1 MSSHLKIFLSVVA
14 LFTTSMAV
22 NAELVNGVDFFEE
35 TPVEVAATVAEP
47 VQETVAESAAI
58 VEDTIEVDDF
68 EYVQAVHRRTANYD
82 YRSVEVDGHKTLLE
96 TAPNSA
102 LEIGV
107 NAGVDYFNS
116 LLSTFTRRKFG

>member
-1 MSSHLKIFLSVVA
+1 MFRNIFLSVVA
-14 LFTTSMAV
+14 LFTTSMAA

-47 VQETVAESAAI
+47 AQETVAESAAI

-96 TAPNSA
+96 TAPNSG

-107 NAGVDYFNS
+107 NVGVD
-116 LLSTFTRRKFG
+116 